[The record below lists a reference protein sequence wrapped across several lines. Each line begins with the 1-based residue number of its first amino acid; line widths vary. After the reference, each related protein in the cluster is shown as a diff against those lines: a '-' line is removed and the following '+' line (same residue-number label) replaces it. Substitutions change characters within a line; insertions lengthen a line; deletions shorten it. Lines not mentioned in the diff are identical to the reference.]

1 MASTSAA
8 PAAPPSLVKSWAL
21 AIRPK
26 TLAAGMVPVFV
37 GTALAADAGAFAA
50 GPALAALAVAFL
62 VQVGTNLAN
71 DYYDF
76 KKGADNEDRLGPARA
91 TQQGWISPNQ
101 VLAGTAVVLALA
113 FVIGLYLTWV
123 AGWPA
128 LAIGLVSIFFAVAY
142 TGGPYPLAYHGLGDL
157 FVLVFFGFVAT
168 AGTYYVQA
176 MTVTPAVFLAA
187 APVGL
192 IATAILVVNNL
203 RDRHTDAA
211 ADKRTLAVRFG
222 QRAARVEYT
231 VLIAAAYLA
240 PIVAVVTGWGGW
252 GWLLPLVSLPL
263 AVKNVRAIWTTDGAP
278 LNPYLGATAKL
289 EMVFGLLLSVGV
301 LL

>member
-1 MASTSAA
+1 MNASAS
-8 PAAPPSLVKSWAL
+8 APPSAARAWAL

-26 TLAAGMVPVFV
+26 TLPAGAVPVLV
-37 GTALAADAGAFAA
+37 GTALAAAAGHFAA
-50 GPALAALAVAFL
+50 GPAAAALVVALL

-101 VLAGTAVVLALA
+101 VLAATGLVLLLA
-113 FVIGLYLTWV
+113 FAIGMYLTWV

-128 LAIGLVSIFFAVAY
+128 LIIGLVSIFFAVAY
-142 TGGPYPLAYHGLGDL
+142 TGGPFPLAYHGLGDL
-157 FVLVFFGFVAT
+157 FVLIFFGFVAT
-168 AGTYYVQA
+168 AGTFYVQA
-176 MTVTPAVFLAA
+176 MSVNPAVFLAA

-211 ADKRTLAVRFG
+211 ANKRTLAVRFG
-222 QRAARVEYT
+222 ERAARIEYT
-231 VLIAAAYLA
+231 VLIAVAYLA
-240 PIVAVVTGWGGW
+240 PIVAVLTGWGGL

-263 AVKNVRAIWTTDGAP
+263 AARNIRAIWTTDGAA

-289 EMVFGLLLSVGV
+289 EMVFGILLSVGV

>member
-1 MASTSAA
+1 MSQAAAA
-8 PAAPPSLVKSWAL
+8 PSPLKAWLLAA
-21 AIRPK
+21 RPK
-26 TLAAGMVPVFV
+26 TLPAGLVPVFV
-37 GTALAADAGAFAA
+37 GTALAADMDALAI
-50 GPALAALAVAFL
+50 GPALAALAAALL

-91 TQQGWISPNQ
+91 TQRGWITPGQ
-101 VLAGTAVVLALA
+101 VLAGTAVVLVLA
-113 FVIGLYLTWV
+113 AICGIYLTWV

-128 LAIGLVSIFFAVAY
+128 LAIGLVSIACAVAY

-157 FVLVFFGFVAT
+157 FVLIFFGFVAT
-168 AGTYYVQA
+168 AGTTYVQA
-176 MTVTPAVFLAA
+176 LAAGPAVFLAA

-203 RDRHTDAA
+203 RDRVTDAA
-211 ADKRTLAVRFG
+211 ANKRTLAVRFG
-222 QRAARVEYT
+222 AKAARIEYT
-231 VLIAAAYLA
+231 ALLVLSYLA
-240 PIVAVVTGWGGW
+240 PIAAVATGLGGW
-252 GWLLPLVSLPL
+252 GWLLPLLTLPL
-263 AVKNVRAIWTTDGAP
+263 AVANTRAIWTTDGAP

-289 EMVFGLLLSVGV
+289 EMLFGILLSVGI